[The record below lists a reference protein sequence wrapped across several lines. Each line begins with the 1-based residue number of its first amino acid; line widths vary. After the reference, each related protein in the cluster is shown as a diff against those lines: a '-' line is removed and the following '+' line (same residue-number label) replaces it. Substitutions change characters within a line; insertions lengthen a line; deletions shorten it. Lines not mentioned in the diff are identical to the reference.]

1 VHIMERHFDASELG
15 GVVGA
20 IDNLFSERFESL
32 VSSMRLGRPPRGS
45 GGSSGHGGGRK
56 PRHLH

>member
-1 VHIMERHFDASELG
+1 
-15 GVVGA
+15 VGA